1 MTQNAA
7 AFYDS
12 FDLFVV
18 HMQVLNVHEMMK
30 LENRLNKIGRV
41 LFQGSLPG
49 ADDKYRPTIRSA
61 IFLVAV
67 LSEDFQRFKAMK
79 FLDREMSSRIS
90 YFQMMNS

>member
-7 AFYDS
+7 VYDA

-41 LFQGSLPG
+41 LFQGSIPG

-61 IFLVAV
+61 IYLVAV
-67 LSEDFQRFKAMK
+67 RTQDFQRFKAMLK
-79 FLDREMSSRIS
+79 LLDKDMSSQIS
-90 YFQMMNS
+90 YFQSINN